1 MPLSADNQR
10 SATPQEH
17 LDAVSKLL
25 AKQRLVEELVHRQG
39 ERNARKPALVE
50 SLVHKQNLA
59 ELQKR
64 LDGLHPAD
72 VAFILEGLPLEER
85 LLLWGLVRSDRDGD
99 ILLEVS
105 DAVRDTLLA
114 DMDSAEIVAAA
125 RNLDADEIADL
136 APDLPHE
143 VVQDIIEAQDVH
155 ERAQLQSALSYPEGS
170 VGALMDF
177 EMVTIREDV
186 SCEVALRYLR
196 LYDELPGHT
205 DALFVVDRDD
215 HLRGILPLNRL
226 LVSDPD
232 TEVATLYNRDVV
244 SFSPDSDA
252 DEAAQAFERYDL
264 VSAPV
269 VSADGRVIARLTV
282 DAVLD
287 FVRERQET
295 QQLGQAGLREEE
307 DLFSTVWSSAKNR
320 GPWLALNLCT
330 AFVASRVVG
339 AFEGSIEK
347 LAALAALMP
356 IVAGIGGNSGN
367 QTSTLIIRALGR
379 GPGERGQCP
388 APPRQGTRHQRPE
401 RRLLGKRPRHRRLAP
416 LPQRR
421 PGWRHGARDD
431 AEPVRGGPGGDL
443 HPARHG
449 ALRPRSG
456 HRLERVPHLRDR
468 QHGLLHLPRAGDD
481 LPALARMARLFFA
494 LWPDR
499 EAAAALCRPGP

>member
-1 MPLSADNQR
+1 MPLSADNPR

-17 LDAVSKLL
+17 LDAVTKLL
-25 AKQRLVEELVHRQG
+25 AKQRLVEDLVHRQVD
-39 ERNARKPALVE
+39 EDARRHEVVE

-59 ELQKR
+59 ELQRR

-72 VAFILEGLPLEER
+72 VAFVLEGLPLEER
-85 LLLWGLVRSDRDGD
+85 LLVWGLVRSERDGE

-125 RNLDADEIADL
+125 QTLDADEIADL
-136 APDLPHE
+136 APDLPDE
-143 VVQDIIEAQDVH
+143 VVQDIIEAHDAH

-177 EMVTIREDV
+177 EVVSIREDV
-186 SCEVALRYLR
+186 TCEVALRYLR
-196 LYDELPGHT
+196 RFDELPGQT

-215 HLRGILPLNRL
+215 
-226 LVSDPD
+226 SFTPD
-232 TEVATLYNRDVV
+232 G
-244 SFSPDSDA
+244 DA
-252 DEAAQAFERYDL
+252 EEAAQAFEKYDL

-269 VSADGRVIARLTV
+269 VSADGRVVARLTV

-287 FVRERQET
+287 FVRESQES
-295 QQLGQAGLREEE
+295 QELAKVGLREEE
-307 DLFSTVWSSAKNR
+307 DLFSSVWLSAKNR

-367 QTSTLIIRALGR
+367 QTATLIVRALAFDQVSAGN
-379 GPGERGQCP
+379 
-388 APPRQGTRHQRPE
+388 A
-401 RRLLGKRPRHRRLAP
+401 RRLLAKELGISALN
-416 LPQRR
+416 
-421 PGWRHGARDD
+421 
-431 AEPVRGGPGGDL
+431 
-443 HPARHG
+443 G
-449 ALRPRSG
+449 ALWGSVLG
-456 HRLERVPHLRDR
+456 FVAW
-468 QHGLLHLPRAGDD
+468 LLYGNVALGGVMAMAMM
-481 LPALARMARLFFA
+481 LNLVVAALAGLFIPLAMERFGRDPA
-494 LWPDR
+494 IGSSVFLTFVTDSMGFFIFLGL
-499 EAAAALCRPGP
+499 ATAFLL